1 MTEREKREREEFYQ
15 TVILSLDEIP
25 SLHLTLS
32 WMRQRDI
39 LQELLPM
46 RADAG
51 SIAELLVRALLLG
64 TLDRPIYEDSEE
76 NEQVLEYAANP
87 KETQRLYQA
96 VNTSQTDKEWTEAMQ
111 DLGWHCLEIL
121 DAIWTENLLP

>member
-25 SLHLTLS
+25 TQRLTLS

-39 LQELLPM
+39 LQDLLPM

-51 SIAELLVRALLLG
+51 SVAELLVRALLLG
-64 TLDRPIYEDSEE
+64 ILERPIYEDDEE
-76 NEQVLEYAANP
+76 NEEILEFAADP
-87 KETQRLYQA
+87 AETKRLYQA
-96 VNTSQTDKEWTEAMQ
+96 VKTSQTDNEWTEAMKE
-111 DLGWHCLEIL
+111 LGWHCLETL
-121 DAIWTENLLP
+121 DAIWTQGML